1 MMIEELSRYLVKNGY
16 IDRRLETKE
25 CKMLFRI
32 SMQIV
37 DAVLIVDATGNFA
50 VSPESLQFASVSLKQ
65 MVRGELHLLT
75 LVITRDSWLAHHL
88 GQECQFCWALDPDRR
103 QLIIEENQLQEFYGL
118 RGLLERFLREE
129 TDKASEDRM
138 SGSDERKQKKVSS
151 GRQWR
156 GAVLSHPLVTYGI
169 LAANVIVFLVCTLTD
184 NMLYNGGV
192 LFGPYVLERGEYYRL
207 ITSMFL
213 HGGVDHL
220 FSNMLVLV
228 ALGEMMEDYYGHIR
242 YGILYLAAGVGG
254 GCASIW
260 YAYYSGNMHG
270 SVGASGAIFGLIG
283 AVLFL
288 VIVNR
293 GFFSN
298 ISITRILFA
307 IGYSIYAGVRSA
319 NVDNA
324 AHVGGMIAGFVI
336 AGILELT
343 IRKDR
348 R

>member
-1 MMIEELSRYLVKNGY
+1 MMIKELSQYLVKNGY
-16 IDRRLETKE
+16 IDRQLETKE

-37 DAVLIVDATGNFA
+37 DAVLILDATGNFP
-50 VSPESLQFASVSLKQ
+50 VSPESLQFASASLKQ

-75 LVITRDSWLAHHL
+75 LVITRDGWLAHQL
-88 GQECQFCWALDPDRR
+88 GQECPFCWALDPDRR
-103 QLIIEENQLQEFYGL
+103 QLMIEENQVQEFYGL
-118 RGLLERFLREE
+118 RGLLDTFLRGEADAE
-129 TDKASEDRM
+129 RPSSEKR
-138 SGSDERKQKKVSS
+138 SVESPAA
-151 GRQWR
+151 GRSFGKQWR
-156 GAVLSHPLVTYGI
+156 SAVLSHPLVTYGI

-213 HGGVDHL
+213 HGGVEHL

-254 GCASIW
+254 GCVSIW
-260 YAYYSGNMHG
+260 YADYSGNMHG

-293 GFFSN
+293 GFFRN

-324 AHVGGMIAGFVI
+324 AHVGGMIAGFMI

-343 IRKDR
+343 VRKGR